1 MKFQILSDHS
11 GLPARVTFRSTAAGI
26 KPFFLAFVLLWNR
39 LLEPIHSVTSEAT
52 PGCDP
57 LCSCRSQNP
66 VLERRAPWASCQVTG
81 GSVPGHSP
89 SGHRDLQSPNGLQLL
104 PLPLFLFSR
113 FCSLCFQ
120 FPAPL
125 SLRGRLISPTSGS
138 IRSSQGLS
146 PGGVTMHFTKQASP
160 LARAHRLP

>member
-1 MKFQILSDHS
+1 MFQILSDHS
-11 GLPARVTFRSTAAGI
+11 GLPPRVTFRSTAAGI

-39 LLEPIHSVTSEAT
+39 LPKPIHSVTSEAT

-57 LCSCRSQNP
+57 LCNCHSQNP
-66 VLERRAPWASCQVTG
+66 VLERRAPCASCQVTG

-89 SGHRDLQSPNGLQLL
+89 SGRGDLQSPNGPQSL
-104 PLPLFLFSR
+104 PLPLFLLSC
-113 FCSLCFQ
+113 FCSLRFQ

-125 SLRGRLISPTSGS
+125 SLRRRLISPTSGS

-146 PGGVTMHFTKQASP
+146 PGGVTMHFTRQTSP
-160 LARAHRLP
+160 LARAHWLP